1 MISEKASSAQTSSTQ
16 VSSAQQV
23 AGARTLYIGDVH
35 GCADELEK
43 IVDAFGFVRG
53 KDTLYQTGDIINKG
67 PDMLRA
73 LKFIQQNGILT
84 VRGNHEEHLIRMMTT
99 PQCDWTEKQ
108 CARFARLPLED
119 WEYILAEVKNWPL
132 WRDTPHALLVH
143 AGLEPGKTRLEDM
156 DPKVILSIRY
166 WNDIPWFEQVTWN
179 KPVVFGHWAK
189 MGFVDRR
196 PNFIGLDSG
205 CVYGKKLTAW
215 CPEEDKFY
223 VVPAAREYTPV
234 KDKAKTAI
242 DAPCKVPGDKLPEG
256 ERPKTFDDIKARIA
270 SGDIAP
276 ADNSKEAEAIR
287 KASPSIT
294 AEWSG
299 Y

>member
-1 MISEKASSAQTSSTQ
+1 MTNN
-16 VSSAQQV
+16 
-23 AGARTLYIGDVH
+23 GARTLYIGDVH

-108 CARFARLPLED
+108 CARFAKLPLED

-166 WNDIPWFEQVTWN
+166 WNDIPWFDQVTWN

-196 PNFIGLDSG
+196 PHFIGLDSG

-242 DAPCKVPGDKLPEG
+242 DAPCKVPGDKLPEE

-276 ADNSKEAEAIR
+276 ADTSAEAETIR

>member
-1 MISEKASSAQTSSTQ
+1 MSSQTSQKADAMQ
-16 VSSAQQV
+16 VPQN
-23 AGARTLYIGDVH
+23 GARTLYIGDVH
-35 GCADELEK
+35 GCADELER

-73 LKFIQQNGILT
+73 IKFIQDNGILT
-84 VRGNHEEHLIRMMTT
+84 VRGNHEEHLIRMMST
-99 PQCDWTEKQ
+99 DESEWTDKQ
-108 CARFARLPLED
+108 RARFARLPLED
-119 WEYILAEVKNWPL
+119 WRYILNEVRNWPL

-166 WNDIPWFEQVTWN
+166 WDDRPWFDQVSWPKT
-179 KPVVFGHWAK
+179 VVFGHWAK

-196 PNFIGLDSG
+196 PQFIGLDSG

-223 VVPAAREYTPV
+223 VVPAAREYSPV

-242 DAPCKVPGDKLPEG
+242 DAPCMVPGDKLPEA
-256 ERPKTFDDIKARIA
+256 ERPKTFTDIKKRIA
-270 SGDIAP
+270 SGDIAV
-276 ADNSKEAEAIR
+276 ADDSPEAKKLRES
-287 KASPSIT
+287 SPSIA
-294 AEWSG
+294 AEWAG

>member
-1 MISEKASSAQTSSTQ
+1 MSSAD
-16 VSSAQQV
+16 AQNRV
-23 AGARTLYIGDVH
+23 ESGAAGNMNAAGRTLYIGDVH

-73 LKFIQQNGILT
+73 IKFVQQNGILT

-119 WEYILAEVKNWPL
+119 WEYILAEVQNWPL

-143 AGLEPGKTRLEDM
+143 AGLEPGKTKLEEM

-166 WNDIPWFEQVTWN
+166 WNDIPWFDQVTWN

-196 PNFIGLDSG
+196 PHFIGLDSG

-242 DAPCKVPGDKLPEG
+242 DAPCKVPGDKLPEE

-276 ADNSKEAEAIR
+276 ADTSKEAETIR

>member
-1 MISEKASSAQTSSTQ
+1 MSSAQ
-16 VSSAQQV
+16 SSAAGNMNAAQV
-23 AGARTLYIGDVH
+23 TGARTLYIGDVH

-119 WEYILAEVKNWPL
+119 WEYILAEVQNWPL

-166 WNDIPWFEQVTWN
+166 WNDIPWFDQVTWN

-196 PNFIGLDSG
+196 PHFIGLDSG

-223 VVPAAREYTPV
+223 VVPAAREYSPV
-234 KDKAKTAI
+234 KDKAKTAL

-276 ADNSKEAEAIR
+276 ADTSKEAETIR

>member
-1 MISEKASSAQTSSTQ
+1 MSS
-16 VSSAQQV
+16 
-23 AGARTLYIGDVH
+23 RTLYIGDVH
-35 GCADELEK
+35 GCADELER

-73 LKFIQQNGILT
+73 LKFIQKNGILT
-84 VRGNHEEHLIRMMTT
+84 VRGNHEEHLIRMMAT
-99 PQCDWTEKQ
+99 DESEWTEKQ
-108 CARFARLPLED
+108 RARFSRLPLED
-119 WEYILAEVKNWPL
+119 WRYILDEVKTWPL

-143 AGLEPGKTRLEDM
+143 AGLEPGKSRLEDM
-156 DPKVILSIRY
+156 DPKVILSVRY
-166 WNDIPWFEQVTWN
+166 WNDIPWFEQVNWHKT
-179 KPVVFGHWAK
+179 VVFGHWAK

-196 PNFIGLDSG
+196 PGFVGLDSG

-223 VVPAAREYTPV
+223 VVPAAREYSPV

-242 DAPCKVPGDKLPEG
+242 DAPCMVPGDKLPEAD
-256 ERPKTFDDIKARIA
+256 RPKTFTDIKERIA
-270 SGDIAP
+270 SGDIAV
-276 ADNSKEAEAIR
+276 ADDSPEAKKLRES
-287 KASPSIT
+287 SPSIA
-294 AEWSG
+294 AEWAG

>member
-1 MISEKASSAQTSSTQ
+1 MSQ
-16 VSSAQQV
+16 
-23 AGARTLYIGDVH
+23 GARTLYIGDVH

-73 LKFIQQNGILT
+73 LKFVQQNGILT
-84 VRGNHEEHLIRMMTT
+84 VRGNHEEHLIRMMET

-108 CARFARLPLED
+108 CARFSKLPLED
-119 WEYILAEVKNWPL
+119 WQYILAEVKNWPL
-132 WRDTPHALLVH
+132 WRDTPYALLVH

-156 DPKVILSIRY
+156 DPKVLMSIRY
-166 WNDIPWFEQVTWN
+166 WNDIPWFEQVTWH

-196 PNFIGLDSG
+196 PHFIGLDSG
-205 CVYGKKLTAW
+205 CVYGKQLTAW

-234 KDKAKTAI
+234 KDKAKTAL
-242 DAPCKVPGDKLPEG
+242 DAPCKVPGDKLPEN
-256 ERPKTFDDIKARIA
+256 EQPKTFAEIKSKIE

-276 ADNSKEAEAIR
+276 ADTSAEAENIR

>member
-1 MISEKASSAQTSSTQ
+1 MSSAQ
-16 VSSAQQV
+16 SSA
-23 AGARTLYIGDVH
+23 AGNMNTAGNVSAAGRTLYIGDVH

-119 WEYILAEVKNWPL
+119 WEYILAEVQNWPL

-166 WNDIPWFEQVTWN
+166 WNDIPWFDQVTWN

-196 PNFIGLDSG
+196 PHFIGLDSG

-223 VVPAAREYTPV
+223 VVPAAREYSPV

-276 ADNSKEAEAIR
+276 ADTSKEAETIR